1 MPTPDPRV
9 KVSFSRDI
17 AALTSALTLE
27 EKAAL
32 TVGIDNWRTASFPR
46 LGIPSVKMTDG
57 PNGARGDTRAHES
70 ITPSVCIPSATS
82 LGATWDP
89 AVVERASAIVARQ
102 ALEKGCRILLAPTV
116 NLHRHPLWGRNFEC
130 FSEDPVLS
138 AKLAVAYIDGVQKN
152 DVVATIK
159 HFVANE
165 VEHERNTSSSE
176 IDERALREL
185 YLLPFE
191 YGVRIAGVLA
201 VMTSYNRVNGRF
213 VPDDA
218 RLLDGIL
225 RKEWGFA
232 GFVMTDWSG
241 IAGTVAA
248 AAAGLDLE
256 MPAPPRAFGPALVNA
271 VRSGQLDE
279 TQLDKMVHRM
289 LTVFDRV
296 GALDDVPVGEHP
308 EDREEDRAF
317 VRRAAADGIVLLAND
332 GLLPLEA
339 SGIRRIAVV
348 GPNAERLAVMG
359 GGSASV
365 TPHYVLSPLTVLR
378 ERLGNAAEITY
389 ARGVASDGVADEAS
403 IKAAVS
409 AVEGADAVVLI
420 VGTDE
425 VWESEGYDRE
435 TMDLPRNQDE
445 LVKRVLSAHP
455 RSVVVVNSGSP
466 ISLGWA
472 DQAGAIIQT
481 WFGGQ
486 ELANAIIDV
495 LFGDSEPGGRLPTT
509 LPVCIEHTPA
519 FGSFPGESSKVRY
532 SESLLVGYRWYDTR
546 RLPVRFAFG
555 HGLSYT
561 RFEIGAPR
569 TSAPTLEP
577 GRSMSVE
584 VPVTNVGQRR
594 GAEVVQLYVSPPER
608 GLPRPGGRF
617 RPLKELRAFAK
628 VWLDP
633 GETTT
638 VSLELN
644 ERSFAYYDVA
654 DTDWP
659 SLLAR
664 MPATVF
670 HHGRVPPALHRSQP
684 GWYVDSGTYQ
694 LRIGRSSADI
704 AHVVEVEVAGDNL
717 PLPSSLRPQ

>member
-9 KVSFSRDI
+9 KVSFTRDI

-32 TVGIDNWRTASFPR
+32 TVGIDTWRTASFPR
-46 LGIPSVKMTDG
+46 LGVPSVKMTDG
-57 PNGARGDTRAHES
+57 PNGARGDTRGHAS

-102 ALEKGCRILLAPTV
+102 AREKGCRILLAPTV

-138 AKLAVAYIDGVQKN
+138 AKLAVAYIDGAQKN

-159 HFVANE
+159 HFVGNE

-256 MPAPPRAFGPALVNA
+256 MPAPPRAFGPALVDA

-296 GALDDVPVGEHP
+296 GALDEVPGSEHP

-339 SGIRRIAVV
+339 SGLRRIAIV
-348 GPNAERLAVMG
+348 GPNAERLAIMG

-389 ARGVASDGVADEAS
+389 ARGVTSDGVADEAS

-420 VGTDE
+420 VGTDD

-569 TSAPTLEP
+569 TSASTLEP
-577 GRSMSVE
+577 GRRMSVE

-608 GLPRPGGRF
+608 GLPRPGGRL
-617 RPLKELRAFAK
+617 RPLKEQRAFAK
-628 VWLDP
+628 VWRDP
-633 GETTT
+633 GETAT

-659 SLLAR
+659 SLRAR
-664 MPATVF
+664 MPTSVYQ
-670 HHGRVPPALHRSQP
+670 HGSVPSPLHRSQP

-694 LRIGRSSADI
+694 LRIGRSSCDI
-704 AHVVEVEVAGDNL
+704 SHIVALDVKGGASPLAESL
-717 PLPSSLRPQ
+717 PPR